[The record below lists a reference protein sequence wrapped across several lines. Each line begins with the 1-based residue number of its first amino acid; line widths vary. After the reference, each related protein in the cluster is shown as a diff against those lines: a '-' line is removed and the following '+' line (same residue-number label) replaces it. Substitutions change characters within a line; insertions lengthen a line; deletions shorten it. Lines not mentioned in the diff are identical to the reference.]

1 MDSIRS
7 LVTDIKDW
15 LDWLPDPA
23 VAIII
28 LGLAVV
34 AALALHKWASQLA
47 RRLLAHRHPNTFSI
61 FNQTRGPTRL
71 ALLTLAMI
79 VVIPVAPLK
88 PEAAQF
94 LSRLL
99 AMGIIG
105 LIGWTA
111 IVILNIAADIY
122 LRRYRL
128 DVDDNLLARKHNT
141 QVRVLLRTVV
151 GLLVLITIGA
161 ALMTVPSV
169 RQYGISLFASAGV
182 AGIVAGLAARPVLSN
197 LMAGVQIAMTQPIRL
212 YDSVVLEGESGMI
225 EEIGSTFVTVKL
237 WDLRRMVVPL
247 TYFIEKPFQNWTR
260 EASSSLI
267 GSVMLYVDFTAPV
280 VIIREKFID
289 ILKQSNRWDGKT
301 VALQVTDFKEGT
313 MELRCL
319 MSARSAGETFDL
331 RCEVREKLIDFLQK
345 EHPDALPRSRQ
356 ITLKE
361 SGHSEQAAQQ
371 PNLAQRPA
379 ARR

>member
-1 MDSIRS
+1 MDFIRS
-7 LVTDIKDW
+7 LVIDVENW
-15 LDWLPDPA
+15 LDWLPNPV
-23 VAIII
+23 VAAII
-28 LGLAVV
+28 LGLAAVV
-34 AALALHKWASQLA
+34 ALALHKWASQLA
-47 RRLLAHRHPNTFSI
+47 RRLLAHRYPNTFSI
-61 FNQTRGPTRL
+61 FNQTRGLTRL
-71 ALLTLAMI
+71 ALLTLAMM
-79 VVIPVAPLK
+79 VVVPVAPLN
-88 PEAAQF
+88 PETAQ
-94 LSRLL
+94 LLARLL
-99 AMGIIG
+99 AMATIG

-111 IVILNIAADIY
+111 IVVLNIAADIY

-197 LMAGVQIAMTQPIRL
+197 LLAGVQLAMTQPIRL
-212 YDSVVLEGESGMI
+212 YDSVVVEGESGTI

-260 EASSSLI
+260 EGSSSLI

-280 VIIREKFID
+280 AAIREKFID
-289 ILKQSNRWDGKT
+289 LLKQSNRWDGNT
-301 VALQVTDFKEGT
+301 VALQVTDCKEGT

-319 MSARSAGETFDL
+319 MSARSAGQTFDL
-331 RCEVREKLIDFLQK
+331 RCEIREKLIDFLQK
-345 EHPDALPRSRQ
+345 EHPDALPRTRQ
-356 ITLKE
+356 ISLKE
-361 SGHSEQAAQQ
+361 SGYPEEISQQ
-371 PNLAQRPA
+371 SRANQRPA